1 VVVGGKVDRLTWI
14 ALAYLRATAG
24 ELMRLAQER

>member
-1 VVVGGKVDRLTWI
+1 VVVEDGAERLMWI
-14 ALAYLRATAG
+14 TLAYLHATAG